1 MPKEAKQTFAPR
13 RGRPTA
19 KQTAAIEQA
28 IVDCARTMF
37 IEQGYDAAAMETV
50 ATKLG
55 ISKGTLY
62 ARYSSKE
69 ALLTAVI
76 QESVKRWSAE
86 AAQFDGQLTDDIGQR
101 LQHHGKIIAASM
113 HNLEIQAFQRL
124 LLAKG
129 NSFPE
134 LGEALNRFGTQ
145 HIVDIIASDMITAG
159 EKDGQHPSQPSEVAM
174 AFVSAITGWY
184 MQQTS
189 FRPVTPKE
197 LESFAKRVAVIFLEG
212 RAGW

>member
-1 MPKEAKQTFAPR
+1 MAKEAPQKFAPR

-19 KQTAAIEQA
+19 KQTAAIEKA
-28 IVDCARTMF
+28 IVDCARVMF

-50 ATKLG
+50 ATTIG

-62 ARYSSKE
+62 ARYPSKE

-76 QESVKRWSAE
+76 EDSVKRWSAD
-86 AAQFDGQLTDDIGQR
+86 AAEHDHELTDEIGQR
-101 LQHHGKIIAASM
+101 LLHHGSIIAGSM
-113 HNLEIQAFQRL
+113 DNSEVQAFQRL

-134 LGEALNRFGTQ
+134 LGEALHRFGTRL
-145 HIVDIIASDMITAG
+145 IVDIIANDISAAG
-159 EKDGQHPSQPSEVAM
+159 QRDGRPASQPAEVAA

-184 MQQTS
+184 MQQSS
-189 FRPVTPKE
+189 FRVVKREEIHAFAARVT
-197 LESFAKRVAVIFLEG
+197 SIFVEG
-212 RAGW
+212 RAAW